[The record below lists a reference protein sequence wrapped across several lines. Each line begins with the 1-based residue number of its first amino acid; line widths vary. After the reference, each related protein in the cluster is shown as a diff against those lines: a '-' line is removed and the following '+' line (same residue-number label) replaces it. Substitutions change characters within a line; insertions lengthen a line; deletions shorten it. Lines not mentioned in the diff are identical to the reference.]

1 MKTTKVKMH
10 VKRILPSLL
19 LAVSSVNFTGSA
31 SAEPLA
37 GDTKLACE
45 AILCL
50 ATGQPPGECTPAL
63 RKFFSIW
70 SWKLSDTL
78 RGRRN
83 FLTLC
88 PTASDDKTK
97 SLVAAIVEGAGQCD
111 AASLNV
117 NLTYSCGSGDSGITC
132 ISPAMPQVCKT
143 YAQHPYTRG
152 IALPRYVGDPMRG
165 GLWADASTYQQVL
178 AAYNA
183 RLAQEA
189 AAATSSADE
198 HGD

>member
-19 LAVSSVNFTGSA
+19 LAVSSVTFTGSA

-50 ATGQPPGECTPAL
+50 ATGSPPGECTPAL

-78 RGRRN
+78 RGRSN
-83 FLTLC
+83 FLNLC
-88 PTASDDKTK
+88 PTANDDKTK
-97 SLVAAIVEGAGQCD
+97 SLVAAIAEGAGQCD

-132 ISPAMPQVCKT
+132 ISPVMPQACKT

-152 IALPRYVGDPMRG
+152 IALPQYVGDPMRG

-189 AAATSSADE
+189 AAAAAPQDE
-198 HGD
+198 